1 MDMTTLLNVDSVN
14 KQYKDSDFKLQDAS
28 LTISTNETVG
38 LIGKNGSGKST
49 LINILVGNR
58 HKDNGSITFFGEEH
72 TVDDVEYK
80 EHIGV
85 VFDDLRVPNKLT
97 IKDIDKVFQSIYM
110 TWNSQKF
117 FDLIKYFEL
126 PLQTKIKTFSRGMR
140 MKIALTIA
148 LSHDVKLLIL
158 DEATAGMDVSGREE
172 VMEILEDFVAQG
184 RGILISSHISED
196 IEHLADKLV
205 FMKDGRM
212 ILTEQKDILLAQYGI
227 VTTEDKDVE
236 IPKHLIIASRL
247 SKGKY
252 QILVKDYAEIENAEP
267 LKHIDD
273 ATKIIM
279 RGEV

>member
-1 MDMTTLLNVDSVN
+1 MTTLLNVDRVN

-38 LIGKNGSGKST
+38 LIGKKGSGKST

-58 HKDNGSITFFGEEH
+58 HKDNGSIAFFGEEH
-72 TVDDVEYK
+72 AADDVEYK

-97 IKDIDKVFQSIYM
+97 IKDIDKVFQSIYT

-172 VMEILEDFVAQG
+172 VMELLEDFVAQG
-184 RGILISSHISED
+184 GGILISSHISED
-196 IEHLADKLV
+196 IEQLADKLV

-227 VTTEDKDVE
+227 VTTGDKDVE

>member
-1 MDMTTLLNVDSVN
+1 MTTLLNLDRVN
-14 KQYKDSDFKLQDAS
+14 KQYKSSDFKLQDAS

-58 HKDNGSITFFGEEH
+58 HKDNGSITFFGEEQAI
-72 TVDDVEYK
+72 DDVEYK

-172 VMEILEDFVAQG
+172 VMELLEDFVAQG
-184 RGILISSHISED
+184 GGILISSHISED
-196 IEHLADKLV
+196 IEQLADKLV

>member
-1 MDMTTLLNVDSVN
+1 MTTLLNLDRVN
-14 KQYKDSDFKLQDAS
+14 KQYKSSDFKLQDAS
-28 LTISTNETVG
+28 LTIATNETVG

-72 TVDDVEYK
+72 AAGDVEYK

-172 VMEILEDFVAQG
+172 VMELLEDFVAQG
-184 RGILISSHISED
+184 GGILISSHISED
-196 IEHLADKLV
+196 IEQLADKLV

>member
-1 MDMTTLLNVDSVN
+1 MTTLLNVDRVN

-28 LTISTNETVG
+28 LTIATNETVG

-58 HKDNGSITFFGEEH
+58 LKDNGSIAFFGEEH
-72 TVDDVEYK
+72 AMDDVEYK

-172 VMEILEDFVAQG
+172 VMELLEDFVAQG
-184 RGILISSHISED
+184 GGILISSHISED
-196 IEHLADKLV
+196 IEQLADKLV

-227 VTTEDKDVE
+227 VTTGDKDVE

>member
-1 MDMTTLLNVDSVN
+1 MTTLLNVDRVN
-14 KQYKDSDFKLQDAS
+14 KQYKDSGFKLQDAS
-28 LTISTNETVG
+28 LTIATNETVG

-172 VMEILEDFVAQG
+172 VMELLEDFVAQG
-184 RGILISSHISED
+184 GGILISSHISED

-227 VTTEDKDVE
+227 VTTGDKDVE

-252 QILVKDYAEIENAEP
+252 QILVKDYAEIKNAEP

>member
-1 MDMTTLLNVDSVN
+1 MTTLLNVDRVN

-28 LTISTNETVG
+28 LTIATNETVG

-58 HKDNGSITFFGEEH
+58 LKDNGSIAFFGEEH
-72 TVDDVEYK
+72 AMDYVEYK

-97 IKDIDKVFQSIYM
+97 IKDIDKVFQSIYT

-172 VMEILEDFVAQG
+172 VMELLEDFVTQG
-184 RGILISSHISED
+184 GGILISSHISED
-196 IEHLADKLV
+196 IEQLADKLV

-227 VTTEDKDVE
+227 VTTGDKDVE

-252 QILVKDYAEIENAEP
+252 QILVKDYAEFENAEP

>member
-1 MDMTTLLNVDSVN
+1 MTTLLNVDRVN

-28 LTISTNETVG
+28 LTIATNETVG

-58 HKDNGSITFFGEEH
+58 HKDNGSILFFGEEH
-72 TVDDVEYK
+72 AMDDVEYK

-97 IKDIDKVFQSIYM
+97 IKDIDKVFQSIY
-110 TWNSQKF
+110 TSWNSQKF

-172 VMEILEDFVAQG
+172 VMELLEDFVAQG
-184 RGILISSHISED
+184 GGILISSHISED
-196 IEHLADKLV
+196 IEQLSDKLV

-227 VTTEDKDVE
+227 VTTEEKDVE

-252 QILVKDYAEIENAEP
+252 QILVKDYEEIENAEP

>member
-1 MDMTTLLNVDSVN
+1 MTTLLNVDRVN
-14 KQYKDSDFKLQDAS
+14 KQYKDSEFKLQDAS
-28 LTISTNETVG
+28 LTIATNETVG

-72 TVDDVEYK
+72 ATDDVEYK

-172 VMEILEDFVAQG
+172 VMELLEDFIAQG
-184 RGILISSHISED
+184 GGILISSHISED
-196 IEHLADKLV
+196 IEQLADKLV

-267 LKHIDD
+267 LKNIDD

>member
-1 MDMTTLLNVDSVN
+1 MTTLLNLDRVN
-14 KQYKDSDFKLQDAS
+14 KQYKSSGFKLQDAS
-28 LTISTNETVG
+28 LTIATNETVG

-58 HKDNGSITFFGEEH
+58 PKDNGSITFFGEEH
-72 TVDDVEYK
+72 AAGDVEYK

-97 IKDIDKVFQSIYM
+97 IKDIDKIFQSIYM

-140 MKIALTIA
+140 MKIALTIV

-172 VMEILEDFVAQG
+172 VMELLEDFVAHG
-184 RGILISSHISED
+184 GGILISSHISED
-196 IEHLADKLV
+196 IEQLADKLV

-212 ILTEQKDILLAQYGI
+212 ILTEQKDRLLAQYGI
-227 VTTEDKDVE
+227 VTTEDEDVE

>member
-1 MDMTTLLNVDSVN
+1 MTTLLNVDRVN

-28 LTISTNETVG
+28 LTISINETVG

-58 HKDNGSITFFGEEH
+58 HKDNGSIAFFGEEH
-72 TVDDVEYK
+72 AADDVEYK

-97 IKDIDKVFQSIYM
+97 IKDIDKVFQSIYT

-172 VMEILEDFVAQG
+172 VMELLEDFVAQG
-184 RGILISSHISED
+184 GGILISSHISED
-196 IEHLADKLV
+196 IEQLADKLV

-227 VTTEDKDVE
+227 VTTGDKDVE

>member
-1 MDMTTLLNVDSVN
+1 MTTLLNVDSVN

-28 LTISTNETVG
+28 LTLSTNETVG

-58 HKDNGSITFFGEEH
+58 HKDNGIITFFGEEH
-72 TVDDVEYK
+72 TVDDVEYN
-80 EHIGV
+80 EHIVV
-85 VFDDLRVPNKLT
+85 VFDDLRLHNKLP

-184 RGILISSHISED
+184 GGILISSHISED

>member
-1 MDMTTLLNVDSVN
+1 MTTLLNVDRVN

-28 LTISTNETVG
+28 LTIATNETVG

-172 VMEILEDFVAQG
+172 VMELLEDFVAQG
-184 RGILISSHISED
+184 GGILISSHISED

-227 VTTEDKDVE
+227 VTTGNKDVE

-252 QILVKDYAEIENAEP
+252 QILVKDYAEIKNAEP

>member
-1 MDMTTLLNVDSVN
+1 MTTLLNVDSVN

-184 RGILISSHISED
+184 GGILISSHISED

-236 IPKHLIIASRL
+236 ISKHLIIASRL

>member
-1 MDMTTLLNVDSVN
+1 MTTLLNVDRVN

-28 LTISTNETVG
+28 LTIATNETVG

-58 HKDNGSITFFGEEH
+58 HKDNGSILFFGEEH
-72 TVDDVEYK
+72 AMDDVEYK

-97 IKDIDKVFQSIYM
+97 IKDIDKVFQSIY
-110 TWNSQKF
+110 TSWNSQKF

-172 VMEILEDFVAQG
+172 VMELLEDFVAQG
-184 RGILISSHISED
+184 GGILISSHISED
-196 IEHLADKLV
+196 IEQLADKLV

-227 VTTEDKDVE
+227 VTTEEKDVE

-252 QILVKDYAEIENAEP
+252 QFLVKDYEEIENAEP

>member
-1 MDMTTLLNVDSVN
+1 MTTLLNVDRVN
-14 KQYKDSDFKLQDAS
+14 KQYKDSNFKLQDAS
-28 LTISTNETVG
+28 LTIATNETVG

-172 VMEILEDFVAQG
+172 VMELLEDFVAQG
-184 RGILISSHISED
+184 GGILISSHISED

-227 VTTEDKDVE
+227 VTTGDKDVE

-252 QILVKDYAEIENAEP
+252 QILVKDYAEIKNAEP

>member
-1 MDMTTLLNVDSVN
+1 MTTLLNVDRVN

-58 HKDNGSITFFGEEH
+58 HKDNGSIAFFGEEH
-72 TVDDVEYK
+72 AADDVEYK

-97 IKDIDKVFQSIYM
+97 IKDIDKVFQSIYT

-172 VMEILEDFVAQG
+172 VMELLEDFVAQG
-184 RGILISSHISED
+184 GGILISSHISED
-196 IEHLADKLV
+196 IEQLADKLV

-227 VTTEDKDVE
+227 VTTGDKDVE
-236 IPKHLIIASRL
+236 IPKHLIIDSRL

>member
-1 MDMTTLLNVDSVN
+1 MTTLLNVDSVN

-117 FDLIKYFEL
+117 FDLIKNFEL

-184 RGILISSHISED
+184 GGILISSHISED

>member
-1 MDMTTLLNVDSVN
+1 MTTLLNVDHVN

-58 HKDNGSITFFGEEH
+58 HKDNGSITFFGEER
-72 TVDDVEYK
+72 TVDDVKYK

-85 VFDDLRVPNKLT
+85 VFDDLRIPNKLT
-97 IKDIDKVFQSIYM
+97 IKDIDKVFQSIY
-110 TWNSQKF
+110 TSWNSQKF

-140 MKIALTIA
+140 MKIALTMA

-172 VMEILEDFVAQG
+172 VMELLEDFVAQG
-184 RGILISSHISED
+184 GGILISSHISED
-196 IEHLADKLV
+196 IEQLADKLV

-252 QILVKDYAEIENAEP
+252 QILVKDCAEIENVEP

>member
-1 MDMTTLLNVDSVN
+1 MTTLLNVDRVN

-28 LTISTNETVG
+28 LTIATNETVG

-172 VMEILEDFVAQG
+172 VMELLEDFVAQG
-184 RGILISSHISED
+184 GGILISSHISED

-227 VTTEDKDVE
+227 VTTGDKDVE
-236 IPKHLIIASRL
+236 ITKHLIIASRL

>member
-1 MDMTTLLNVDSVN
+1 MTTLLNVDSVN

-58 HKDNGSITFFGEEH
+58 HKDNDSITFFGEEH

-184 RGILISSHISED
+184 GGILISSHISED

-227 VTTEDKDVE
+227 VTTGDKDVE

>member
-1 MDMTTLLNVDSVN
+1 MTTLLNVDSVN
-14 KQYKDSDFKLQDAS
+14 KQYKDSVFKLQDAS

-184 RGILISSHISED
+184 GGILISSHISED

>member
-1 MDMTTLLNVDSVN
+1 MTTLLNVDRVN

-28 LTISTNETVG
+28 LTIATNETVG

-58 HKDNGSITFFGEEH
+58 HKDNGSILFFGEEH
-72 TVDDVEYK
+72 AMDDVEYK

-97 IKDIDKVFQSIYM
+97 IKDIDKVFQSIY
-110 TWNSQKF
+110 TSWNSQKF

-172 VMEILEDFVAQG
+172 VMELLEDFVAQG
-184 RGILISSHISED
+184 GGILISSHISED
-196 IEHLADKLV
+196 IEQLADKLV

-227 VTTEDKDVE
+227 VTTEEKDVE

-252 QILVKDYAEIENAEP
+252 QILVKDYEEIENAEP

-279 RGEV
+279 PGEV

>member
-1 MDMTTLLNVDSVN
+1 MTTLLNVDSVN

-148 LSHDVKLLIL
+148 FSHDVKLLIL

-184 RGILISSHISED
+184 GGILISSHISED

>member
-1 MDMTTLLNVDSVN
+1 MTTLLNVDRVN

-28 LTISTNETVG
+28 LTIATNETVG

-172 VMEILEDFVAQG
+172 VMELLEDFVAQG
-184 RGILISSHISED
+184 GDILISSHISED

-227 VTTEDKDVE
+227 VTTGDKDVE

-252 QILVKDYAEIENAEP
+252 QILVKDYAEIKNAEP

>member
-1 MDMTTLLNVDSVN
+1 MTTLLNVDRVN

-58 HKDNGSITFFGEEH
+58 HKDNGSIAFFGEEH
-72 TVDDVEYK
+72 AADDVEYK

-97 IKDIDKVFQSIYM
+97 IKDIDKVFQSIYT

-172 VMEILEDFVAQG
+172 VMELLEDFVAQG
-184 RGILISSHISED
+184 GGILISSHISED
-196 IEHLADKLV
+196 IEQLADKLV

-227 VTTEDKDVE
+227 VTTGDKDVE
-236 IPKHLIIASRL
+236 IPKDLIIASRL

-252 QILVKDYAEIENAEP
+252 QILVKDYTEIENAEP

>member
-1 MDMTTLLNVDSVN
+1 MTTLLNVDRVN
-14 KQYKDSDFKLQDAS
+14 KQYKDSEFKLQDAS
-28 LTISTNETVG
+28 LTIATNETVG

-58 HKDNGSITFFGEEH
+58 HKDNGSTTFFGEEH
-72 TVDDVEYK
+72 AAGDVEYK

-97 IKDIDKVFQSIYM
+97 IKDIDKVFQSIYT

-172 VMEILEDFVAQG
+172 VMELLEDFVAQG
-184 RGILISSHISED
+184 GGILISSHISED
-196 IEHLADKLV
+196 IEQLADKLV

-212 ILTEQKDILLAQYGI
+212 ILTEQKDRLLAQYGI
-227 VTTEDKDVE
+227 VTTEDEDVE

>member
-1 MDMTTLLNVDSVN
+1 MTTLLNVDRVN

-28 LTISTNETVG
+28 LTIATNETVG

-58 HKDNGSITFFGEEH
+58 LKDNGSIAFFGEEH
-72 TVDDVEYK
+72 AMDDVEYK

-97 IKDIDKVFQSIYM
+97 IKDIDKVFQSIYT

-172 VMEILEDFVAQG
+172 VMELLEDFVTQG
-184 RGILISSHISED
+184 GGILISSHISED
-196 IEHLADKLV
+196 IEQLADKLV

-227 VTTEDKDVE
+227 VTTGDKVVE

-252 QILVKDYAEIENAEP
+252 QILVKDYAEFENAEP

>member
-1 MDMTTLLNVDSVN
+1 MTTLLNVDRVN

-28 LTISTNETVG
+28 LTIATNETVG

-58 HKDNGSITFFGEEH
+58 HKDNGSILFFGEEH
-72 TVDDVEYK
+72 AMDDVEYK

-97 IKDIDKVFQSIYM
+97 IKDIDKVFQSIY
-110 TWNSQKF
+110 TSWNSQKF

-172 VMEILEDFVAQG
+172 VMELLEDFVAQG
-184 RGILISSHISED
+184 GGILISSHISED
-196 IEHLADKLV
+196 IEQLANKLV

-227 VTTEDKDVE
+227 VTTEEKDVE

-252 QILVKDYAEIENAEP
+252 QILVKDYEEIENAEP

>member
-1 MDMTTLLNVDSVN
+1 MDMTTLLNVDRVN

-28 LTISTNETVG
+28 LTIATNETVG

-58 HKDNGSITFFGEEH
+58 LKDNGSIAFFGEEH
-72 TVDDVEYK
+72 AMDDVEYK

-97 IKDIDKVFQSIYM
+97 IKDIDKVFQSIYT

-172 VMEILEDFVAQG
+172 VMELLEDFVTQG
-184 RGILISSHISED
+184 GGILISSHISED

-212 ILTEQKDILLAQYGI
+212 VLTEQKDILLAQYGI

>member
-1 MDMTTLLNVDSVN
+1 M
-14 KQYKDSDFKLQDAS
+14 
-28 LTISTNETVG
+28 
-38 LIGKNGSGKST
+38 
-49 LINILVGNR
+49 
-58 HKDNGSITFFGEEH
+58 
-72 TVDDVEYK
+72 
-80 EHIGV
+80 
-85 VFDDLRVPNKLT
+85 FDDLRVPNKLT
-97 IKDIDKVFQSIYM
+97 IKDIDKVFQSIYT

-126 PLQTKIKTFSRGMR
+126 LLQTKIKTFSRGMR

-172 VMEILEDFVAQG
+172 VMELLEDFVAQG
-184 RGILISSHISED
+184 GGILISSHISED
-196 IEHLADKLV
+196 IEQLADKLV

-227 VTTEDKDVE
+227 VTTGDKDVE